1 MSKDTK
7 TILTCDT
14 KDFLRQ
20 MNAIRHDVERFFKDT
35 EINTVIYNQPD
46 IPADDKEREKKLLA
60 VYNERFNKMVSCFGE
75 NIEKTYA
82 LLTKMCFGNAEY
94 VNGLNEM
101 EVITLLMKML
111 TDGRVIPFFITLQPS
126 EQQNSDG

>member
-1 MSKDTK
+1 MSKNTN

-35 EINTVIYNQPD
+35 GINTVIYNQPD
-46 IPADDKEREKKLLA
+46 IPADDKEREKKFLA
-60 VYNERFNKMVSCFGE
+60 IYNERFNKMVSCFGA

-82 LLTKMCFGNAEY
+82 LLTKMCFGDAEY

-111 TDGRVIPFFITLQPS
+111 TDKRVIPFFITLQPS
-126 EQQNSDG
+126 GQQNSDG